1 MSDCFAAIRLER
13 LVGDPAAG
21 CYGALYPGG
30 GDQYNQFRDRG
41 QDCYA
46 LSGSRLVRDSLACM
60 TPEEALALALELHGD
75 QVDKLG
81 EDYVDGHLR
90 RVQAAVSSH
99 NDSVLSIAAALHDV
113 LEDTK
118 TKPEKLFSKGVPL
131 EAVRV
136 IGIVTKRYNE
146 HGEEGYGLFIE
157 RIIASGNRNAIVL
170 KLADVNDHLRPVP
183 DGPGA
188 DVVAR
193 RVPRYELAQRKLLEA
208 LRG

>member
-1 MSDCFAAIRLER
+1 
-13 LVGDPAAG
+13 V
-21 CYGALYPGG
+21 
-30 GDQYNQFRDRG
+30 
-41 QDCYA
+41 
-46 LSGSRLVRDSLACM
+46 
-60 TPEEALALALELHGD
+60 TPEEALALALELHGE
-75 QVDKLG
+75 QMDKLG
-81 EDYVDGHLR
+81 EDYVNGHLT

-131 EAVRV
+131 EAVRI

-170 KLADVNDHLRPVP
+170 KLADVNDRLRPVP
-183 DGPGA
+183 DEPVA

>member
-1 MSDCFAAIRLER
+1 
-13 LVGDPAAG
+13 
-21 CYGALYPGG
+21 
-30 GDQYNQFRDRG
+30 
-41 QDCYA
+41 
-46 LSGSRLVRDSLACM
+46 
-60 TPEEALALALELHGD
+60 
-75 QVDKLG
+75 
-81 EDYVDGHLR
+81 
-90 RVQAAVSSH
+90 VSSH

-170 KLADVNDHLRPVP
+170 KLADVNDHLRAVP

-188 DVVAR
+188 EAEAR

>member
-1 MSDCFAAIRLER
+1 
-13 LVGDPAAG
+13 
-21 CYGALYPGG
+21 
-30 GDQYNQFRDRG
+30 
-41 QDCYA
+41 
-46 LSGSRLVRDSLACM
+46 M
-60 TPEEALALALELHGD
+60 TPEEALALARELHGD

-81 EDYVDGHLR
+81 EDYADGHLT

-170 KLADVNDHLRPVP
+170 KLADVNDHLRPIP
-183 DGPGA
+183 NGPGA
-188 DVVAR
+188 DVVAK